1 MGKKIALN
9 VFYNLGLIV
18 SIFGAVW
25 AFNNAKYLVIVLFV
39 ATAVFFLYLKLQL
52 IKEMRSALK
61 KKQKDLG

>member
-25 AFNNAKYLVIVLFV
+25 AFNNTKYLVIVLFV

>member
-25 AFNNAKYLVIVLFV
+25 AFNNTKYLVIVLFV
-39 ATAVFFLYLKLQL
+39 ATAAFFLYLKLQL

>member
-25 AFNNAKYLVIVLFV
+25 AFNNTKYLVIVLFV
-39 ATAVFFLYLKLQL
+39 ATAAFFLYLKLQL

-61 KKQKDLG
+61 KRQKDLG

>member
-18 SIFGAVW
+18 SIFGTVW
-25 AFNNAKYLVIVLFV
+25 AFNNTKYLVIVLFV